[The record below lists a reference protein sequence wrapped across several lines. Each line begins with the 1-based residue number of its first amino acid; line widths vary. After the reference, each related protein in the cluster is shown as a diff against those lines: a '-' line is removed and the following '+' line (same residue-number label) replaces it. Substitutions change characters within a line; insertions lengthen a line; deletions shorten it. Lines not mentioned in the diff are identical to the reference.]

1 MVNMIINSEVTELLA
16 SAGIAFDVV
25 EIPLSEDKK
34 PIRNLEELLSEK
46 GLDPTSVVR
55 SVVFR
60 GGSKQFYLLAVAG
73 GARAD
78 WGVLRKHL
86 EERKLRM
93 AEYDEVPEVTG
104 YVVGA
109 VPPVA
114 LPAGLKTLVD
124 VSVTT
129 YKTVVIGSGVLG
141 YALALKGS
149 DLLKSLENVEQGSF
163 VKE

>member
-60 GGSKQFYLLAVAG
+60 GGSKQFYLLAVSG

-86 EERKLRM
+86 KERKLRM

-149 DLLKSLENVEQGSF
+149 DLLKLLENVEQGSF

>member
-1 MVNMIINSEVTELLA
+1 MIINSEVTELLA

-114 LPAGLKTLVD
+114 LPADLKMLVD
-124 VSVTT
+124 TSVTT

-149 DLLKSLENVEQGSF
+149 DLLKLLEDVEQGSF

>member
-1 MVNMIINSEVTELLA
+1 MIINSEVTELLA

-86 EERKLRM
+86 KERKLRM

-114 LPAGLKTLVD
+114 LP
-124 VSVTT
+124 
-129 YKTVVIGSGVLG
+129 
-141 YALALKGS
+141 
-149 DLLKSLENVEQGSF
+149 
-163 VKE
+163 

>member
-1 MVNMIINSEVTELLA
+1 MIINSEVTELLA

-149 DLLKSLENVEQGSF
+149 DLLKLLENVEQGSF

>member
-1 MVNMIINSEVTELLA
+1 MIINSEVTELLA

-73 GARAD
+73 GGRAD

-114 LPAGLKTLVD
+114 LPAGLKMLVD
-124 VSVTT
+124 TSVAT

-149 DLLKSLENVEQGSF
+149 DLLKLLEDVEQGSF